1 MKPMNV
7 NPENEYEIAG
17 AAVEIVKKLDPSF
30 RLLWLWYGMGL
41 VEGGRDSDKPADREE
56 ARA

>member
-1 MKPMNV
+1 MTPMNV

-41 VEGGRDSDKPADREE
+41 VEGGRDAGKPADREE
-56 ARA
+56 AAV